1 MNKNDEDEDEEGKKK
16 DRDDNNN
23 NKIMLVL
30 SHKSVTFSSCAASLW
45 SPTKKSE
52 PRLQRPTERTQN

>member
-1 MNKNDEDEDEEGKKK
+1 MNENDEDEDEGGGKKK
-16 DRDDNNN
+16 DQDDNN

-52 PRLQRPTERTQN
+52 PRLQRPTERTKN

>member
-1 MNKNDEDEDEEGKKK
+1 MNENDEDEDEEGKKK
-16 DRDDNNN
+16 DRDDNN

-52 PRLQRPTERTQN
+52 PRLQRPTERTKN

>member
-1 MNKNDEDEDEEGKKK
+1 MNENDEDEDEEGTKK
-16 DRDDNNN
+16 DRDDNN

-52 PRLQRPTERTQN
+52 PRLQRPTEHTQN

>member
-1 MNKNDEDEDEEGKKK
+1 MNENDEDEDEEGKKK
-16 DRDDNNN
+16 DRDDNN

>member
-16 DRDDNNN
+16 DRDDNN

>member
-1 MNKNDEDEDEEGKKK
+1 MNENDEDEDEEGKKK
-16 DRDDNNN
+16 DRDDNN

-52 PRLQRPTERTQN
+52 PRLQRPTERTKNE

>member
-1 MNKNDEDEDEEGKKK
+1 MNENDEDEDEEGKKK
-16 DRDDNNN
+16 DRDDNN

-45 SPTKKSE
+45 SPNKKSE

>member
-1 MNKNDEDEDEEGKKK
+1 MNENDEDEDEEGKKK
-16 DRDDNNN
+16 DQDDNN

-52 PRLQRPTERTQN
+52 PRLQRPTERTKN

>member
-1 MNKNDEDEDEEGKKK
+1 MNENDEDEDEEGKKK

-23 NKIMLVL
+23 KIMLVL
-30 SHKSVTFSSCAASLW
+30 SHKSITFSSCAASLW

-52 PRLQRPTERTQN
+52 PRLQRPTERTKN

>member
-1 MNKNDEDEDEEGKKK
+1 MNENDEDEDEEGKKK

-23 NKIMLVL
+23 KIMLVL
-30 SHKSVTFSSCAASLW
+30 SHKSVTFSSCTASLW

-52 PRLQRPTERTQN
+52 PRLQRPTERTKN